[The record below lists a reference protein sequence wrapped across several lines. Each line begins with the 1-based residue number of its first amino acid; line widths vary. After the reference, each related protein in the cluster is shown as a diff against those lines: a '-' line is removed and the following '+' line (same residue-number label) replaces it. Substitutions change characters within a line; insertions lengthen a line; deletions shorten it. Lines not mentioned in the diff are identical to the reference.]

1 MFSRCITFETRDI
14 IQLIGSVVEFP
25 GVLGCL
31 GKTYFQADIPFGF
44 MFSLQCL
51 MYAAEKKQATS
62 LGSLLGPLLWS
73 LVKCSGG
80 GGGSMS
86 TCMSPGISSAL
97 LTQRWG
103 STANLQQ
110 AEMIFYVV
118 PSMKR
123 HFVLHLLVR

>member
-80 GGGSMS
+80 G
-86 TCMSPGISSAL
+86 
-97 LTQRWG
+97 WG
-103 STANLQQ
+103 VHV
-110 AEMIFYVV
+110 Y
-118 PSMKR
+118 
-123 HFVLHLLVR
+123 LHVTWYLFRVIDTTLGKHCKPPTS